1 MAFGERDYALLAA
14 RPGRLYLPES
24 LPGGLVVGVVSK
36 VSELPLLHFE
46 HPTRR
51 QAGKAR
57 TPGLGTECSFTDF
70 TDPTDLH
77 DWIIRRQ
84 PAALRRRI
92 DPAGIIQPWR
102 R

>member
-1 MAFGERDYALLAA
+1 MAFGERDHALLAA
-14 RPGRLYLPES
+14 RPGRLES

-70 TDPTDLH
+70 TDPTACMIGLFAAN
-77 DWIIRRQ
+77 Q
-84 PAALRRRI
+84 PRCGGVLIPR
-92 DPAGIIQPWR
+92 G
-102 R
+102 